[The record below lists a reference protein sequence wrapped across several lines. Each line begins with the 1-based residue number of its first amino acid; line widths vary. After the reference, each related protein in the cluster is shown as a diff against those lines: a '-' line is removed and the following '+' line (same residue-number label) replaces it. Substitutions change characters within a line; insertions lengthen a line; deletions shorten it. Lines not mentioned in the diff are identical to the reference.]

1 MPLFCLA
8 DHCLDFNLR
17 IRYPRSNEFMHFA
30 EESMTDN
37 FDSTGRPNLSTA
49 RGNNSIEHTQR
60 YQLAK
65 SFLFGKDVL
74 DINCGH
80 GVGVELLAETA
91 RRVISMDVSDYLVG
105 DAKTRHE
112 AEKISYA
119 TGSLEE
125 IPLPSASVDVVTWF
139 DPHGPVDSYSAYISE
154 IKRVLRSDGK
164 LILSTPEQLTFAVEA
179 EQINRSYNREHA
191 ENYLNEILGKFFL
204 HVSSGSQEIEFGSA
218 IAPEGQLAQFFMR
231 NAGSGTGKA
240 GTVSPTYLIAV
251 ASDRPF
257 DKATI
262 RDIRSHGIQGG
273 DPLHKRLEFEPAQW
287 AEILMKDIYH
297 ISGEVDALQRS
308 NWMSKASLPTL
319 LGRLIYARSL
329 YALSELSFLSTR
341 RRKRFLKS
349 AAKRDPMLLSRKV
362 DNFCVDY
369 YQRIMSNKVIAAS
382 SSSVSYQSGM
392 TVTAIVPNF
401 NHARYLPQR
410 LDSILSQTYPLV
422 DILVLDDCSTD
433 DSRSVIDSYVTRFPE
448 RISVVY
454 NTENSGNVFRQ
465 WQKGHSLAKGDLVW
479 ICESDDFCEPTFI
492 ERMINAFRDPS
503 VMMAFGRIQFANGQG
518 EFFAG
523 LDQYREDS
531 EPGIWDA
538 RLTRPAAEWFRGGFG
553 VKNVIANVGGSLWRR
568 FEISDHVWEEARNYR
583 IMGDWY
589 LYSAIAGGGQIA
601 YEPSAVSYFRIH
613 ESNTSGSN
621 AQSKPEYY
629 REYAQLMTSLKKRW
643 DIPDVTLQRFIE
655 VCRSV
660 SRGAGVQTKQ
670 FNKLVNYR
678 ELSEIPREHIHVL
691 IGILGFSF
699 GGGEIFP
706 VHLANALRR
715 QGIMVS
721 ILQIHDA
728 DDHNDVRSM
737 LDPGIPVYLANA
749 VRDMGID
756 NFIRNAGISVVH
768 SHVANV
774 EGFLLDR
781 SRTSVPFISTLHG
794 SYEAMGI
801 STRRIARWSKK
812 IDKFAYTADRNLRPF
827 DDLKIDQQK
836 FFKVKNAMPV
846 DHVAFPQTR
855 KQLGIG
861 DDSVVFSLVA
871 RGAEGK
877 GWVEAVRA
885 YRLLRERRPD
895 VPTAMLMVGEGPATE
910 EAKRLAASDPTIHFL
925 GFVKEI
931 YGLYRISDVA
941 LIPTRFPGESYPLCL
956 IQALQVGVPCVS
968 TDVGEIKAM
977 SQIEGQQA
985 GIIITNDSDNERFV
999 SELCKAMEIILEK
1012 DVRDSFKQKAKLLG
1026 EAYDIDVLAGDY
1038 IDHYRSVIARR

>member
-1 MPLFCLA
+1 MDYSYIEEMMIEETRGAIRSEFP
-8 DHCLDFNLR
+8 DVNLGV
-17 IRYPRSNEFMHFA
+17 E
-30 EESMTDN
+30 
-37 FDSTGRPNLSTA
+37 L
-49 RGNNSIEHTQR
+49 EHSSR

-65 SFLFGKDVL
+65 NFVVRKDVL
-74 DINCGH
+74 DIARGG
-80 GVGVELLAETA
+80 GVGAAYLAKAAET
-91 RRVISMDVSDYLVG
+91 VISLDISG
-105 DAKTRHE
+105 DGVRN
-112 AEKISYA
+112 AESNHHAGNISFIR
-119 TGSLEE
+119 GSCED
-125 IPLPSASVDVVTWF
+125 IPLPAASVDVVVSF
-139 DPHGPVDSYSAYISE
+139 EALGNNDAYDRFLQE
-154 IKRVLRSDGK
+154 VKRVLRIDGI
-164 LILSTPEQLTFAVEA
+164 LIISTPEKHIGVETGLTNSVHADGLFNSDFEDLL
-179 EQINRSYNREHA
+179 RE
-191 ENYLNEILGKFFL
+191 YFG
-204 HVSSGSQEIEFGSA
+204 HVSMHREEMSGGSSGLSDDQSARHSQPPPDMDVTTPVEDKPAFIIS
-218 IAPEGQLAQFFMR
+218 I
-231 NAGSGTGKA
+231 
-240 GTVSPTYLIAV
+240 
-251 ASDRPF
+251 ASDRPL
-257 DKATI
+257 DDVSI
-262 RDIRSHGIQGG
+262 RDIVSQGFQASEAG
-273 DPLHKRLEFEPAQW
+273 PERVEFDQARW
-287 AEILMKDIYH
+287 AELLMKDITL
-297 ISGEVDALQRS
+297 ISGKVDALQRN
-308 NWMSKASLPTL
+308 NWMSHASLTKIL
-319 LGRLIYARSL
+319 KRLIFARLL
-329 YALSELSFLSTR
+329 YALSRVGAFSTR

-349 AAKRDPMLLSRKV
+349 AEKRDPMLLSRKV
-362 DNFCVDY
+362 DQFCVDY
-369 YQRIMSNKVIAAS
+369 YQMISSNKIIGDS
-382 SSSVSYQSGM
+382 RSSVFAQTGM
-392 TVTAIVPNF
+392 RVTAIVPNY
-401 NHARYLPQR
+401 NHARYLSQR

-433 DSRSVIDSYVTRFPE
+433 NSRSVIDAYVTRFPG
-448 RISVVY
+448 RISAVY

-503 VMMAFGRIQFANGQG
+503 VMMAFGRIQFANSQG

-523 LDQYREDS
+523 LDHYREDS

-568 FEISDHVWEEARNYR
+568 FEISDQVWEEARNYK

-613 ESNTSGSN
+613 ESNTSGSS

-629 REYAQLMTSLKKRW
+629 KEYAQLMTSLKKRW
-643 DIPDVTLQRFIE
+643 DIPDGTVQRFIE

-660 SRGAGVQTKQ
+660 SSGAGVQAEQ
-670 FNKLVNYR
+670 FKKLVNYR

-691 IGILGFSF
+691 IGVLGFSF

-774 EGFLLDR
+774 EAFLLDR

-827 DDLKIDQQK
+827 ADLKIDQGK
-836 FFKVKNAMPV
+836 FLKVKNAMPV
-846 DHVAFPQTR
+846 DDVAFPQTR
-855 KQLGIG
+855 TQLGIS
-861 DDSVVFSLVA
+861 DDAVVFSLVA

-877 GWVEAVRA
+877 GWMEAVRA
-885 YRLLRERRPD
+885 YRSLRERRPD
-895 VPTAMLMVGEGPATE
+895 VPMAMLMVGEGPATE
-910 EAKRLAASDPTIHFL
+910 EAKRVATSDPTIHFL

-931 YGLYRISDVA
+931 YGLYRMSDVA

-977 SQIEGQQA
+977 SQIDGQQA
-985 GIIITNDSDNERFV
+985 GIIIANDSDNDRFV
-999 SELCKAMEIILEK
+999 AKLSNAMEKILEK
-1012 DVRDSFKQKAKLLG
+1012 DVRGGFKEKAKLLG
-1026 EAYDIDVLAGDY
+1026 EAYDIDALAGEY
-1038 IDHYRSVIARR
+1038 IDHYRSVLAKK

>member
-1 MPLFCLA
+1 MDYSYVEEMMIEETRGA
-8 DHCLDFNLR
+8 V
-17 IRYPRSNEFMHFA
+17 RSKFPDVKPGV
-30 EESMTDN
+30 EEEYSK
-37 FDSTGRPNLSTA
+37 
-49 RGNNSIEHTQR
+49 R
-60 YQLAK
+60 YQLARNLVVGK
-65 SFLFGKDVL
+65 AVLEIANGRGVGTAFLARTAESVTSL
-74 DINCGH
+74 DISGD
-80 GVGVELLAETA
+80 GVRGAHSTYQA
-91 RRVISMDVSDYLVG
+91 GNISFRS
-105 DAKTRHE
+105 A
-112 AEKISYA
+112 SP
-119 TGSLEE
+119 EE
-125 IPLPSASVDVVTWF
+125 IPLPSASVDVVVLF
-139 DPHGPVDSYSAYISE
+139 DRLESIESYDRFLQE
-154 IKRVLRSDGK
+154 IKRVLRVDGL
-164 LILSTPEQLTFAVEA
+164 LIISTPENSLGVGAGPDHAVGLLNPDFNELLREYFAHISTHREK
-179 EQINRSYNREHA
+179 INE
-191 ENYLNEILGKFFL
+191 
-204 HVSSGSQEIEFGSA
+204 GSISPSDQGGTQHSETDA
-218 IAPEGQLAQFFMR
+218 NKVLATPVDETPVFMI
-231 NAGSGTGKA
+231 S
-240 GTVSPTYLIAV
+240 I
-251 ASDRPF
+251 ASDRAL
-257 DKATI
+257 DDLRMRGATAN
-262 RDIRSHGIQGG
+262 G
-273 DPLHKRLEFEPAQW
+273 LEASEPSLESVQFEHAHW
-287 AEILMKDIYH
+287 AELLMKDIGD
-297 ISGEVDALQRS
+297 ISGKVDALQRN
-308 NWMSKASLPTL
+308 NWMSQASLTKIL
-319 LGRLIYARSL
+319 KRLIFARLL
-329 YALSELSFLSTR
+329 YALSRVGAFSTR

-349 AAKRDPMLLSRKV
+349 AEKRDPMLLSRKV
-362 DNFCVDY
+362 DQFCLDY
-369 YQRIMSNKVIAAS
+369 YQMISSNKIIAAS
-382 SSSVSYQSGM
+382 RTSVFAQTGLR
-392 TVTAIVPNF
+392 VTAIVPNF

-422 DILVLDDCSTD
+422 DILVLDDCSSD
-433 DSRSVIDSYVTRFPE
+433 DSRSVIDSYVRRFPG
-448 RISVVY
+448 RISAVY

-479 ICESDDFCEPTFI
+479 ICESDDYCEPTFI

-503 VMMAFGRIQFANGQG
+503 VMMAFGRIQFTNGQG
-518 EFFAG
+518 EYFAG

-538 RLTRPAAEWFRGGFG
+538 RLTRPAAEWFRRGFG

-568 FEISDHVWEEARNYR
+568 FEISDKVWEEARNYK

-589 LYSAIAGGGQIA
+589 LYSVIAGGGQIA
-601 YEPSAVSYFRIH
+601 YEPSAVSFFRIH
-613 ESNTSGSN
+613 ESNTSGSS

-629 REYAQLMTSLKKRW
+629 KEYAQLMTALKKRW
-643 DIPDVTLQRFIE
+643 DLPDGTLQRFIE

-660 SRGAGVQTKQ
+660 SRGAGVQAEL
-670 FNKLVNYR
+670 FEKLVNYR
-678 ELSEIPREHIHVL
+678 ALSNIPREHIHVL

-728 DDHNDVRSM
+728 DDHKDVRSM

-781 SRTSVPFISTLHG
+781 TRTSVPFISTLHG

-801 STRRIARWSKK
+801 PTRRIARWSKK

-827 DDLKIDQQK
+827 DDLKVDERK
-836 FFKVKNAMPV
+836 FLKVKNAMPV
-846 DHVAFPQTR
+846 DYVAFPQTR
-855 KQLGIG
+855 TQLGIT
-861 DDSVVFSLVA
+861 DDAVVFSLVA

-895 VPTAMLMVGEGPATE
+895 VPMAMLMVGEGPATD
-910 EAKRLAASDPTIHFL
+910 EAKRLATSDKTIHFL

-977 SQIEGQQA
+977 SQIDGQQA
-985 GIIITNDSDNERFV
+985 GIIITNDSDNDRFV
-999 SELCKAMEIILEK
+999 TALSKAMENILEK
-1012 DVRDSFKQKAKLLG
+1012 DVRDDFKEKAKVLG
-1026 EAYDIDVLAGDY
+1026 ATYDVDVLAGEY
-1038 IDHYRSVIARR
+1038 IDHYRSVLSTK